1 MEVAS
6 FDEGSRIVI
15 PHVSEG
21 LFRHVQGF
29 STQHDTSMIKREV
42 QPAIGVYNRIFGKA

>member
-6 FDEGSRIVI
+6 FDEGNRIVI

-29 STQHDTSMIKREV
+29 STQHDTSMIKV

>member
-1 MEVAS
+1 ME
-6 FDEGSRIVI
+6 VI

-29 STQHDTSMIKREV
+29 STQQETSMIKREV
-42 QPAIGVYNRIFGKA
+42 QPAIRVYNRIFGKA